1 MIRLASI
8 GTSTIA
14 SNFVAGSRQVAGV
27 EFTTAYSRD
36 PDRAAAFAQ
45 ANGIPNHS
53 ADFDGLIGS
62 DSVDA
67 VYVATP
73 NSVHFDQCL
82 AALEA
87 GKHVLV
93 EKPATVDAAQF
104 VVLQDAASANGVV
117 LLEAMRHVYDPG
129 AAAIRDVLGE
139 LGTIRR
145 ASLGYCQRSSRYDL
159 VLAGERVNI
168 FDPEM
173 GGGALLDLGIYPLAT
188 AVDLFG
194 TPRAVTSQT
203 VVLANGAVGAGA
215 VLLDYGGC
223 VVDVS
228 YSKISHSTRPSE
240 IQGELGTLTI
250 DHIAEPRS
258 LRLDMLDGTSYEQV
272 IDLPKENLHY
282 SLERFVAVIGGEDG
296 RLDNARTL
304 ATLRLADEV
313 RSQIGSN

>member
-14 SNFVAGSRQVAGV
+14 SNFVAGSRQVKGV

-36 PDRAAAFAQ
+36 PNRAADFAR
-45 ANGIPNHS
+45 ANGIADHS
-53 ADFDGLIGS
+53 ADFGAVVGS

-67 VYVATP
+67 LYVATP

-104 VVLQDAASANGVV
+104 AVLMDAAKANKVV
-117 LLEAMRHVYDPG
+117 LLEAMRHIYDPG
-129 AAAIRDVLGE
+129 ATAIRDVLGE

-173 GGGALLDLGIYPLAT
+173 GGGALLDLGIYPLAM
-188 AVDLFG
+188 AVYLFG
-194 TPRAVTSQT
+194 SPRSVSSQT
-203 VVLANGAVGAGA
+203 VVLPNGAIGAGA
-215 VLLDYGGC
+215 VLLDYDGC

-240 IQGELGTLTI
+240 IQGERGTLTI
-250 DHIAEPRS
+250 DHIAEPRF
-258 LRLDMLDGTSYEQV
+258 LRLDVLGGESYEQV
-272 IDLPKENLHY
+272 VDLPKENLHF
-282 SLERFVAVIGGEDG
+282 SLERFVAGISGEDVSP
-296 RLDNARTL
+296 DNERTL
-304 ATLRLADEV
+304 ATLRLSDEV
-313 RSQIGSN
+313 RGQVGPN